1 MDRFLNFL
9 TPTLRVDDPL
19 KLTGIFGAFFAAIIL
34 VSIFTPITMK
44 LAPKLGIVDKPDG
57 DRHLHEKETPVLG
70 GLAIYAAFLLAFLLS
85 AVYRYYY
92 MEHAFSDVFNPRV
105 QGILLGS
112 TVIMVI
118 GIIDDKYGMKAK
130 LKFLLQIVAASIL
143 VLPCFGV
150 QFTIIGANELGFLGS
165 FLTVVWVVVICNM
178 INLMDGLDGL
188 AAGIVAIAAITFL
201 IISLTITGLFGMA
214 ILAAILAGVTIGFL
228 FYNFNPAKTFMGD
241 SGALFLG
248 YIIASLSVLQNWKVA
263 TVVALS
269 MPILVLSVPVCD
281 ITFAVIRRLLNG
293 KSPFTAD
300 RGHLHHRLLDSG
312 LSQRRTVLIIYAITT
327 LGCIIALYF
336 FSQTDV
342 FGFQRIR

>member
-1 MDRFLNFL
+1 MERFLDFL

-19 KLTGIFGAFFAAIIL
+19 KLIGIFGSLLAAITL
-34 VSIFTPITMK
+34 VVIFTPITMK

-70 GLAIYAAFLLAFLLS
+70 GLAIYAAFLFAFLLS
-85 AVYRYYY
+85 AIYRYYY
-92 MEHAFSDVFNPRV
+92 MDHAFLDVFNPRV

-112 TVIMVI
+112 TVIMIV
-118 GIIDDKYGMKAK
+118 GVIDDKYGMKAPI
-130 LKFLLQIVAASIL
+130 KFLLQIIAASIL

-150 QFTIIGANELGFLGS
+150 QFMIVGNSELGLLGS
-165 FLTVVWVVVICNM
+165 FLTIIWVVGICNM

-188 AAGIVAIAAITFL
+188 AAGIVAIAAVTFL

-214 ILAAILAGVTIGFL
+214 VLAAILAGVTIGFL

-269 MPILVLSVPVCD
+269 LPILVLSVPVCD

-312 LSQRRTVLIIYAITT
+312 LSQRRTVLIIYAITA

-336 FSQTDV
+336 FSQAAL
-342 FGFQRIR
+342 FSFYRMR